1 MVKKAKTEPSPNGS
15 WRMKLKT
22 CVIRVY
28 GIVQGVGFRP
38 FVSRECLSN
47 NIKGTVANKGS
58 YVEIHAQGENIEA
71 LLDALNHRPPKRSVI
86 LEIIK
91 KYEDEPPFDTF
102 TIIESEKD
110 PGEIFVSPD
119 IAICDECKKELYT
132 PTDKRYM
139 HPFINCTNCGPRL
152 TILDSMPYDRV
163 RTSMGEFE
171 MCDYCRN
178 EYISPSSRRYD
189 AQPVC
194 CNECGPEYYLFDKS
208 LLSEH
213 IPDSEESFIKYA
225 KVKGC
230 DAITAAR
237 RALIEGKIVAVKGI
251 GGFHLACDAT
261 NEEAVKRLRVL
272 KTRPAKPFAVMMR
285 SFETVLKYCEVKKEQ
300 EELLCGHQKPIVLLT
315 KKEECK
321 ELAESLAPGNPTL
334 GVMLPYAPIQLL
346 LFDYNDDLSMP
357 DALVMTSGNA
367 SGAPICRTD
376 SDALNEISSFA
387 DYILSNNRKI
397 RLRCDD
403 TVTDFYEGK
412 PYMIRRSRGFAPL
425 PVMIS
430 SKVKGHVLAIGG
442 ELKNTFCIA
451 KDSMFYPSAYIGD
464 MEDLRSVEA
473 LKASVT
479 RMENLLEASPSLVVC
494 DLHPLYHT
502 TEVAETLNLPLIKVQ
517 HHYAHILSCMAEN
530 NYLDEVIGVSFD
542 GTGYGTD
549 GTIWGGE
556 ILKCSVRDFKRLASI
571 APFIQS
577 GGDISAKEGWRIAA
591 SLLRENSTAG
601 EELCKK
607 LNICSNT
614 EYTMLKQMAAMN
626 INSVKSTSAG
636 RLFDA
641 VSAIL
646 SVRRQSTFEGE
657 ASTSLMFEAF
667 EYDKKTAPSKS
678 DYMSLFSDISITDQN
693 HLNTNALAVRIAEL
707 YSEGNDKDMLAYA
720 FHDILSMMI
729 ATECFTISK
738 FENINTVALSGGV
751 FQNILLLK
759 LTKERLNSFGLNVL
773 THSLI
778 PPNDGGIALGQALYG
793 MFKIN
798 N

>member
-1 MVKKAKTEPSPNGS
+1 M
-15 WRMKLKT
+15 KT
-22 CVIRVY
+22 CIIKVY

-38 FVSRECLSN
+38 FVSRTCLEN
-47 NIKGTVANKGS
+47 NIKGTVCNKGS
-58 YVEIHAQGENIEA
+58 FVEIHAQGENLNA
-71 LLDALNHRPPKRSVI
+71 LFDALKRRPPRRSVI

-91 KYEDEPPFDTF
+91 KYEDEEPFDTF
-102 TIIESEKD
+102 TIIKSIKN
-110 PGEIFVSPD
+110 PGEIYVSPD
-119 IAICDECKKELYT
+119 IAICEQCKK
-132 PTDKRYM
+132 DKRFL

-171 MCDYCRN
+171 MCDYCHN

-208 LLSEH
+208 ILSDPGYLSDKKDNSIEG
-213 IPDSEESFIKYA
+213 DTSFLKYA
-225 KVKGC
+225 KTKGR

-237 RALIEGKIVAVKGI
+237 KAIIEGKIVAVKGI

-261 NEEAVKRLRVL
+261 NEDAVKRLRVL
-272 KTRPAKPFAVMMR
+272 KTRPTKPFAVMMR
-285 SFETVLKYCEVKKEQ
+285 SFDTVLKYCEVKKRQ
-300 EELLCGHQKPIVLLT
+300 KELLCGHQKPIVLLA
-315 KKEECK
+315 KKEDCSS
-321 ELAESLAPGNPTL
+321 LAESLAPGNPTL

-376 SDALNEISSFA
+376 TDALNEISSFA

-403 TVTDFYEGK
+403 TVTDFFKGK

-425 PVMIS
+425 PVMVS
-430 SKVKGHVLAIGG
+430 SKIKGHVLAIGG

-451 KDSMFYPSAYIGD
+451 RDSMFYPSAYIGD

-473 LKASVT
+473 LKASIT
-479 RMENLLEASPSLVVC
+479 RMETLLEAKPTLAVC

-530 NYLDEVIGVSFD
+530 NYLKNVIGVSFD

-556 ILKCSVRDFKRLASI
+556 ILRCSVKDFDRITSI

-591 SLLRENSTAG
+591 SILRDNTDNG
-601 EELCKK
+601 KDLTLK
-607 LNICSNT
+607 LNLCSESEFN
-614 EYTMLKQMAAMN
+614 LLSQMASKN

-636 RLFDA
+636 RIFDA

-646 SVRRQSTFEGE
+646 NIKRSSTFEGE
-657 ASTSLMFEAF
+657 ASTSLMFAAQKYEKENPDISF
-667 EYDKKTAPSKS
+667 T
-678 DYMSLFSDISITDQN
+678 SDIELIKDN
-693 HLNTNALAVRIAEL
+693 VLNTNELVLNIAERYL
-707 YSEGNDKDMLAYA
+707 NGEDKEKLAYYFHDMLSSMIVKQC
-720 FHDILSMMI
+720 ILSSEKTGI
-729 ATECFTISK
+729 K
-738 FENINTVALSGGV
+738 TVALSGGV
-751 FQNILLLK
+751 YQNILLLK
-759 LTKERLNSFGLNVL
+759 LTREKLKNANLNVIH
-773 THSLI
+773 HSII

-793 MFKIN
+793 LYHLKSN
-798 N
+798 

>member
-1 MVKKAKTEPSPNGS
+1 MVKKAKIEPSPFGS
-15 WRMKLKT
+15 LENILNT
-22 CVIRVY
+22 CIIRVY

-38 FVSRECLSN
+38 FVSRTCLEN

-71 LLDALNHRPPKRSVI
+71 LFDALNHRPPKRSVI

-91 KYEDEPPFDTF
+91 KYEDEEPFDAF

-132 PTDKRYM
+132 PTDKRFM

-171 MCDYCRN
+171 MCDYCHN

-208 LLSEH
+208 LLSVA
-213 IPDSEESFIKYA
+213 PKSTEESFIKNA
-225 KVKGC
+225 KIKGR

-237 RALIEGKIVAVKGI
+237 KAIIEGKIVAVKGI

-285 SFETVLKYCEVKKEQ
+285 SFETVLKYCEVRKEQ

-315 KKEECK
+315 KKDECND
-321 ELAESLAPGNPTL
+321 LAESLAPGNPTL

-357 DALVMTSGNA
+357 DALIMTSGNA

-403 TVTDFYEGK
+403 TVTDFFEEK

-425 PVMIS
+425 PVMVS

-442 ELKNTFCIA
+442 ELKNTFCLA
-451 KDSMFYPSAYIGD
+451 KDSMLYPSAYIGD

-473 LKASVT
+473 LKASII
-479 RMENLLEASPSLVVC
+479 RMETLLEASPALAVC

-502 TEVAETLNLPLIKVQ
+502 TEIAETLNLPLIKVQ

-530 NYLDEVIGVSFD
+530 NYLEDVIGVSFD

-556 ILKCSVRDFKRLASI
+556 ILKCSVHDFERITSV

-591 SLLRENSTAG
+591 SILRDTSENGKDIA
-601 EELCKK
+601 LK
-607 LNICSNT
+607 LNLCSEGEFN
-614 EYTMLKQMAAMN
+614 LLAQMASKN

-636 RLFDA
+636 RIFDA

-646 SVRRQSTFEGE
+646 NIKRSSTFEGE
-657 ASTSLMFEAF
+657 ASTSLMFAAQKYEKENLDISF
-667 EYDKKTAPSKS
+667 
-678 DYMSLFSDISITDQN
+678 MSDIELIKDN
-693 HLNTNALAVRIAEL
+693 VLNTNELVLNIAEKYL
-707 YSEGNDKDMLAYA
+707 NGEDREKLAYYFHDMLSSM
-720 FHDILSMMI
+720 IVKQCVLSSLI
-729 ATECFTISK
+729 TGIK
-738 FENINTVALSGGV
+738 TVALSGGV
-751 FQNILLLK
+751 YQNILLLK
-759 LTKERLNSFGLNVL
+759 LTKEKLKKENLNVIH
-773 THSLI
+773 HSII

-793 MFKIN
+793 LYHLNKD
-798 N
+798 

>member
-1 MVKKAKTEPSPNGS
+1 MVKKAKIEPSPFGS
-15 WRMKLKT
+15 LENNLKT
-22 CVIRVY
+22 CIIRVY

-38 FVSRECLSN
+38 FVSRTCLEN

-58 YVEIHAQGENIEA
+58 YVEIHAQGEKIEA
-71 LLDALNHRPPKRSVI
+71 LFDALNHRPPKRSVI

-91 KYEDEPPFDTF
+91 KYEDEEPFDAF

-171 MCDYCRN
+171 MCDYCHN
-178 EYISPSSRRYD
+178 EYVSPSSRRYD

-194 CNECGPEYYLFDKS
+194 CNECGPEYYLLDKS
-208 LLSEH
+208 ILSEV
-213 IPDSEESFIKYA
+213 PKDTEESFIKYA
-225 KVKGC
+225 KVKGR
-230 DAITAAR
+230 DAITSAR
-237 RALIEGKIVAVKGI
+237 KAIIEGKIVAVKGI

-285 SFETVLKYCEVKKEQ
+285 SFETVLKYCEVRKEQ

-315 KKEECK
+315 KKDDSS

-346 LFDYNDDLSMP
+346 LFDYNDDISMP

-403 TVTDFYEGK
+403 TVTDFFEEK

-425 PVMIS
+425 PVMVS
-430 SKVKGHVLAIGG
+430 SKVRGHVLAIGG

-451 KDSMFYPSAYIGD
+451 KDSMLYPSAYIGD

-473 LKASVT
+473 LKASIT
-479 RMENLLEASPSLVVC
+479 RMETLLEASPALAVC

-530 NYLDEVIGVSFD
+530 NYLYDVIGVSFD

-556 ILKCSVRDFKRLASI
+556 ILKCSVHDFERITSV

-591 SLLRENSTAG
+591 SILRDISENGKDIALRLNLCSEVEFNLLA
-601 EELCKK
+601 
-607 LNICSNT
+607 
-614 EYTMLKQMAAMN
+614 QMASKN

-636 RLFDA
+636 RIFDA

-646 SVRRQSTFEGE
+646 NIKRSSTFEGE
-657 ASTSLMFEAF
+657 ASTSLMFAAQKYEKENPGISF
-667 EYDKKTAPSKS
+667 
-678 DYMSLFSDISITDQN
+678 MSDIELIKDN
-693 HLNTNALAVRIAEL
+693 VLNTNELVLNIAEKYL
-707 YSEGNDKDMLAYA
+707 NGEDKGKLAYY
-720 FHDILSMMI
+720 FHDKLSSMI
-729 ATECFTISK
+729 VKQCVLSSLKTGIK
-738 FENINTVALSGGV
+738 TVALSGGV
-751 FQNILLLK
+751 YQNILLLK
-759 LTKERLNSFGLNVL
+759 LTKEKLKKANLNVIH
-773 THSLI
+773 HSII

-793 MFKIN
+793 LYHLN

>member
-1 MVKKAKTEPSPNGS
+1 MN
-15 WRMKLKT
+15 T
-22 CVIRVY
+22 CIIRVY

-38 FVSRECLSN
+38 FVSRTCLEN

-91 KYEDEPPFDTF
+91 KYEDEEPYDSF

-132 PTDKRYM
+132 PTDKRYL

-171 MCDYCRN
+171 MCDYCHN
-178 EYISPSSRRYD
+178 EYISPASRRYD

-208 LLSEH
+208 LLSEN
-213 IPDSEESFIKYA
+213 ISETEESFMKYTNIK
-225 KVKGC
+225 GR

-237 RALIEGKIVAVKGI
+237 KAIIDGKIVAVKGI

-285 SFETVLKYCEVKKEQ
+285 SFDTVLKYCEVKKEQ
-300 EELLCGHQKPIVLLT
+300 EELLCGHQKPIVLLK

-346 LFDYNDDLSMP
+346 LFDYNDELSMP

-376 SDALNEISSFA
+376 YDALNEISSFA

-403 TVTDFYEGK
+403 TVTDFFEGS

-425 PVMIS
+425 PVMVS
-430 SKVKGHVLAIGG
+430 SKAKGHVLAIGG

-451 KDSMFYPSAYIGD
+451 KDSMLYPSAYIGD

-479 RMENLLEASPSLVVC
+479 RMETLLEASPSLVVC

-530 NYLDEVIGVSFD
+530 NYLDDVIGVSFD

-556 ILKCSVRDFKRLASI
+556 ILKCSVRDFERITSVS
-571 APFIQS
+571 PFIQS

-591 SLLRENSTAG
+591 SILRDTSENGKDIA
-601 EELCKK
+601 LK
-607 LNICSNT
+607 LNLCSEG
-614 EYTMLKQMAAMN
+614 EYNLLAQMADKN

-636 RLFDA
+636 RIFDA

-646 SVRRQSTFEGE
+646 GIKRSSTFEGE
-657 ASTSLMFEAF
+657 ASTSLMFAAQKYEK
-667 EYDKKTAPSKS
+667 EH
-678 DYMSLFSDISITDQN
+678 SDISFMSDIELIKDKK
-693 HLNTNALAVRIAEL
+693 LNTNELVLNIAEKYL
-707 YSEGNDKDMLAYA
+707 NGEGKEKLAYY
-720 FHDILSMMI
+720 FHDALSSMI
-729 ATECFTISK
+729 VKQCVLSSNETGIK
-738 FENINTVALSGGV
+738 TVALSGGV
-751 FQNILLLK
+751 YQNILLLK
-759 LTKERLNSFGLNVL
+759 LTKEKLKNANLNVIH
-773 THSLI
+773 HSII

-793 MFKIN
+793 LFYLN
-798 N
+798 

>member
-1 MVKKAKTEPSPNGS
+1 MVKKAKIEPSPFGS
-15 WRMKLKT
+15 LENILNT
-22 CVIRVY
+22 CIIRVY

-38 FVSRECLSN
+38 FVSRTCLEN

-71 LLDALNHRPPKRSVI
+71 LFDALNHHPPKRSVI

-91 KYEDEPPFDTF
+91 KYEDEEPFDAF

-132 PTDKRYM
+132 PTDKRFM

-171 MCDYCRN
+171 MCDYCHN
-178 EYISPSSRRYD
+178 EYVSPSSRRYD

-194 CNECGPEYYLFDKS
+194 CNECGPEYYLLDKS
-208 LLSEH
+208 ILSEV
-213 IPDSEESFIKYA
+213 PKDSEESFIKYA
-225 KVKGC
+225 NIKGR

-237 RALIEGKIVAVKGI
+237 KAIIEGKIVAVKGI

-285 SFETVLKYCEVKKEQ
+285 SFETVLKYCVVRKEQ

-315 KKEECK
+315 KKDDCSG
-321 ELAESLAPGNPTL
+321 LAESLAPGNPTL

-403 TVTDFYEGK
+403 TVTDFFEEK

-425 PVMIS
+425 PVMVS
-430 SKVKGHVLAIGG
+430 SKVKGHILAIGG

-451 KDSMFYPSAYIGD
+451 KDSMLYPSAYIGD

-473 LKASVT
+473 LKASIT
-479 RMENLLEASPSLVVC
+479 KMETLLEASPTIAVC

-530 NYLDEVIGVSFD
+530 NYLDDVIGVSFD

-556 ILKCSVRDFKRLASI
+556 ILKCSVHDFERITSV

-577 GGDISAKEGWRIAA
+577 GGDISAKEGFRIAA
-591 SLLRENSTAG
+591 SILRDTSDNGKDIALNLNLCSEGEFNLLA
-601 EELCKK
+601 
-607 LNICSNT
+607 
-614 EYTMLKQMAAMN
+614 QMASKN

-636 RLFDA
+636 RIFDA

-646 SVRRQSTFEGE
+646 NIKRSSTFEGE
-657 ASTSLMFEAF
+657 ASTSLMFAAQKYEKENPDISF
-667 EYDKKTAPSKS
+667 
-678 DYMSLFSDISITDQN
+678 MSDIELIKDN
-693 HLNTNALAVRIAEL
+693 VLNTNEFVLNIAERYL
-707 YSEGNDKDMLAYA
+707 NGEEKEKIAYY
-720 FHDILSMMI
+720 FHDILSSMI
-729 ATECFTISK
+729 VKQCVLSSLKTGIK
-738 FENINTVALSGGV
+738 TVALSGGV
-751 FQNILLLK
+751 YQNILLLK
-759 LTKERLNSFGLNVL
+759 LTKEKLKKENLNVIH
-773 THSLI
+773 HSII

-793 MFKIN
+793 LYHLN

>member
-1 MVKKAKTEPSPNGS
+1 M
-15 WRMKLKT
+15 
-22 CVIRVY
+22 
-28 GIVQGVGFRP
+28 QGVGFRP
-38 FVSRECLSN
+38 FVSRTCLEN

-58 YVEIHAQGENIEA
+58 YVEIHAQCENIDA
-71 LLDALNHRPPKRSVI
+71 LFDALNHRPPKRSVI

-91 KYEDEPPFDTF
+91 KYEDEEPFNAF

-171 MCDYCRN
+171 MCDYCHN

-194 CNECGPEYYLFDKS
+194 CNECGPEYYLFDKTI
-208 LLSEH
+208 LSDQNYKSDKKDGL
-213 IPDSEESFIKYA
+213 IDSDSSFIKYA
-225 KVKGC
+225 KSKNR

-237 RALIEGKIVAVKGI
+237 KTLIDGKIVAVKGI

-261 NEEAVKRLRVL
+261 NEEAVKRLRLL

-285 SFETVLKYCEVKKEQ
+285 SFETVLKYCEASKEQ

-315 KKEECK
+315 KKDECK
-321 ELAESLAPGNPTL
+321 GLAESLAPGNPTL

-346 LFDYNDDLSMP
+346 LFDYNDGLSMP

-403 TVTDFYEGK
+403 TVTDFFEDK

-425 PVMIS
+425 PVMVS
-430 SKVKGHVLAIGG
+430 SKVKGNVLAIGG

-451 KDSMFYPSAYIGD
+451 KDSMLYPSAYIGD

-473 LKASVT
+473 LKASIT
-479 RMENLLEASPSLVVC
+479 RMETLLEAKPSLAVC

-502 TEVAETLNLPLIKVQ
+502 TEVTETLDLPLIKVQ

-530 NYLDEVIGVSFD
+530 NYLDDVIGVSFD

-556 ILKCSVRDFKRLASI
+556 ILKCSVHDFERITSV

-577 GGDISAKEGWRIAA
+577 GGDISAKEGFRIAA
-591 SLLRENSTAG
+591 SILRDYAPNGLETA
-601 EELCKK
+601 LK
-607 LNICSNT
+607 LNLCSEGEFN
-614 EYTMLKQMAAMN
+614 LLSQMASKN

-636 RLFDA
+636 RIFDA

-646 SVRRQSTFEGE
+646 NIIRGSTFEGE
-657 ASTSLMFEAF
+657 ASTSLMFAAQKYAKEN
-667 EYDKKTAPSKS
+667 PGISS
-678 DYMSLFSDISITDQN
+678 DEDIDLIKDN
-693 HLNTNALAVRIAEL
+693 VLNTNELVVKIAERYL
-707 YSEGNDKDMLAYA
+707 NGEDKEKLAYYFHDML
-720 FHDILSMMI
+720 SSMI
-729 ATECFTISK
+729 AEQCIVSSKETGIKTI
-738 FENINTVALSGGV
+738 ALSGGV
-751 FQNILLLK
+751 YQNILLLK
-759 LTKERLNSFGLNVL
+759 LTKEKLKKANLNVIH
-773 THSLI
+773 HSLI

-793 MFKIN
+793 LFHIN
-798 N
+798 QASP

>member
-1 MVKKAKTEPSPNGS
+1 MN
-15 WRMKLKT
+15 T
-22 CVIRVY
+22 CIIRVY

-38 FVSRECLSN
+38 FVSRTCLEN

-58 YVEIHAQGENIEA
+58 YVEIHAQGENIDA
-71 LLDALNHRPPKRSVI
+71 LFDALNHRPPKRSVI

-91 KYEDEPPFDTF
+91 KYEDEEPYDSF

-132 PTDKRYM
+132 PSDKRYL

-171 MCDYCRN
+171 MCDYCHN
-178 EYISPSSRRYD
+178 EYISPASRRYD

-208 LLSEH
+208 LLSEN

-225 KVKGC
+225 KVKGR
-230 DAITAAR
+230 DAITSAR
-237 RALIEGKIVAVKGI
+237 KALIEGKIVAVKGI

-261 NEEAVKRLRVL
+261 NEDAVKRLRVL

-300 EELLCGHQKPIVLLT
+300 EELLCGHQKPIVLLK

-473 LKASVT
+473 LKASIT
-479 RMENLLEASPSLVVC
+479 RMETLLEAAPTLAVC

-530 NYLDEVIGVSFD
+530 NYLDDVIGVSFD

-556 ILKCSVRDFKRLASI
+556 ILKCSVHDFERITSV

-591 SLLRENSTAG
+591 SILRDTSESGKDIA
-601 EELCKK
+601 LK
-607 LNICSNT
+607 LNLCSEGEFN
-614 EYTMLKQMAAMN
+614 LLAQMASKN

-636 RLFDA
+636 RIFDA

-646 SVRRQSTFEGE
+646 NIKRSSTFEGE
-657 ASTSLMFEAF
+657 ASTSLMFAAQKYEK
-667 EYDKKTAPSKS
+667 EH
-678 DYMSLFSDISITDQN
+678 SDISFMSDIDLIKDN
-693 HLNTNALAVRIAEL
+693 VLNTNKLVLNIAERYL
-707 YSEGNDKDMLAYA
+707 NGEDKEKLAYY
-720 FHDILSMMI
+720 FHDALSSMI
-729 ATECFTISK
+729 VKQCVMSSNETGIK
-738 FENINTVALSGGV
+738 TVALSGGV
-751 FQNILLLK
+751 YQNILLLK
-759 LTKERLNSFGLNVL
+759 LTKEKLKIANLNVIH
-773 THSLI
+773 HSII

-793 MFKIN
+793 LFYLN
-798 N
+798 

>member
-1 MVKKAKTEPSPNGS
+1 MLN
-15 WRMKLKT
+15 T
-22 CVIRVY
+22 CIIRVY

-38 FVSRECLSN
+38 FVSRTCLEN

-58 YVEIHAQGENIEA
+58 YVEIHAQGENIDA
-71 LLDALNHRPPKRSVI
+71 LFDALNHRPPKRSVI

-91 KYEDEPPFDTF
+91 KYEDEEPYDSF

-132 PTDKRYM
+132 PSDKRYL

-171 MCDYCRN
+171 MCDYCHN
-178 EYISPSSRRYD
+178 EYISPASRRYD

-208 LLSEH
+208 LLSEN

-225 KVKGC
+225 KVKGR
-230 DAITAAR
+230 DAITSAR
-237 RALIEGKIVAVKGI
+237 KALIEGKIVAVKGI

-261 NEEAVKRLRVL
+261 NEDAVKRLRVL

-300 EELLCGHQKPIVLLT
+300 EELLCGHQKPIVLLK

-473 LKASVT
+473 LKASIT
-479 RMENLLEASPSLVVC
+479 RMETLLEAAPTLAVC

-530 NYLDEVIGVSFD
+530 NYLDDVIGVSFD

-556 ILKCSVRDFKRLASI
+556 ILKCSVHDFERITSV

-591 SLLRENSTAG
+591 SILRDTSESGKDIA
-601 EELCKK
+601 LK
-607 LNICSNT
+607 LNLCSEGEFN
-614 EYTMLKQMAAMN
+614 LLAQMASKN

-636 RLFDA
+636 RIFDA

-646 SVRRQSTFEGE
+646 NIKRSSTFEGE
-657 ASTSLMFEAF
+657 ASTSLMFAAQKYEK
-667 EYDKKTAPSKS
+667 EH
-678 DYMSLFSDISITDQN
+678 SDISFMSDIDLIKDN
-693 HLNTNALAVRIAEL
+693 VLNTNKLVLNIAERYL
-707 YSEGNDKDMLAYA
+707 NGEDKEKLAYY
-720 FHDILSMMI
+720 FHDALSSMI
-729 ATECFTISK
+729 VKQCVMSSNETGIK
-738 FENINTVALSGGV
+738 TVALSGGV
-751 FQNILLLK
+751 YQNILLLK
-759 LTKERLNSFGLNVL
+759 LTKEKLKIANLNVIH
-773 THSLI
+773 HSII

-793 MFKIN
+793 LFYLN
-798 N
+798 

>member
-1 MVKKAKTEPSPNGS
+1 MLN
-15 WRMKLKT
+15 T
-22 CVIRVY
+22 CIIRVY

-38 FVSRECLSN
+38 FVSRTCLEN

-71 LLDALNHRPPKRSVI
+71 LFDALNHRPPKRSVI

-91 KYEDEPPFDTF
+91 KYEDEEPFDAF

-119 IAICDECKKELYT
+119 IAICDECKKELFT
-132 PTDKRYM
+132 PTDKRFL

-171 MCDYCRN
+171 MCDYCHN
-178 EYISPSSRRYD
+178 EYVSPSSRRYD

-194 CNECGPEYYLFDKS
+194 CNECGPEYYLLDKS
-208 LLSEH
+208 ILSEV
-213 IPDSEESFIKYA
+213 PKDSEESFIKYA
-225 KVKGC
+225 GIKGR

-237 RALIEGKIVAVKGI
+237 KAIIEGKIVAVKGI

-315 KKEECK
+315 KKDDCN

-346 LFDYNDDLSMP
+346 LFDYNDDFSIP

-376 SDALNEISSFA
+376 SDALNEISSYA

-403 TVTDFYEGK
+403 TVTDFFEEK

-425 PVMIS
+425 PVMVS
-430 SKVKGHVLAIGG
+430 SKEKGHVLAIGG

-451 KDSMFYPSAYIGD
+451 KDSMLYPSAYIGD

-473 LKASVT
+473 LKASIT
-479 RMENLLEASPSLVVC
+479 RMETLLEAEPTLAVC

-530 NYLDEVIGVSFD
+530 NYLDDVIGVSFD

-556 ILKCSVRDFKRLASI
+556 ILKCSIHDFERITSV

-591 SLLRENSTAG
+591 SILRDNADNGKEIA
-601 EELCKK
+601 LK
-607 LNICSNT
+607 LNLCSEGEFN
-614 EYTMLKQMAAMN
+614 LLSQMASKN

-636 RLFDA
+636 RIFDA

-646 SVRRQSTFEGE
+646 NIKRSSTFEGE
-657 ASTSLMFEAF
+657 ASTSLMFAALKYEKENPAISF
-667 EYDKKTAPSKS
+667 
-678 DYMSLFSDISITDQN
+678 MSDIELIKDN
-693 HLNTNALAVRIAEL
+693 VLNTNEFVLNIAERYL
-707 YSEGNDKDMLAYA
+707 NGESKEKLAYY
-720 FHDILSMMI
+720 FHDALSSMI
-729 ATECFTISK
+729 VKQCVLSSDKTGIK
-738 FENINTVALSGGV
+738 TVALSGGV
-751 FQNILLLK
+751 YQNILLLK
-759 LTKERLNSFGLNVL
+759 LTKEKLKKENLNVIH
-773 THSLI
+773 HSII

-793 MFKIN
+793 LYHLN
-798 N
+798 NN

>member
-1 MVKKAKTEPSPNGS
+1 MN
-15 WRMKLKT
+15 T
-22 CVIRVY
+22 CIIRVY

-38 FVSRECLSN
+38 FVSRTCLDN

-58 YVEIHAQGENIEA
+58 YVEIHAQGENIDS
-71 LLDALNHRPPKRSVI
+71 LFDALNHRPPKRSVI

-91 KYEDEPPFDTF
+91 KYEDEEPYDSF

-132 PTDKRYM
+132 PTDKRYL

-171 MCDYCRN
+171 MCDYCHN
-178 EYISPSSRRYD
+178 EYISPASRRYD

-208 LLSEH
+208 LLSEN

-225 KVKGC
+225 KLKDR
-230 DAITAAR
+230 DAITEAR
-237 RALIEGKIVAVKGI
+237 RALINGKIVAVKGI

-285 SFETVLKYCEVKKEQ
+285 SFETVLKYCEVRNEQ
-300 EELLCGHQKPIVLLT
+300 EELLCGHQKPIVLLK

-403 TVTDFYEGK
+403 TVTDFFEGN

-425 PVMIS
+425 PVMVS
-430 SKVKGHVLAIGG
+430 SKAKGHVLAIGG

-451 KDSMFYPSAYIGD
+451 KDSMLYPSAYIGD

-473 LKASVT
+473 LKASIT
-479 RMENLLEASPSLVVC
+479 RMETLLEATPTLAVC

-530 NYLDEVIGVSFD
+530 NYLDDVIGVSFD

-556 ILKCSVRDFKRLASI
+556 ILKCSVHDFERITSV

-591 SLLRENSTAG
+591 SILRDTSENGKDIA
-601 EELCKK
+601 LK
-607 LNICSNT
+607 LNLCSEG
-614 EYTMLKQMAAMN
+614 EYNLLAQMAEKN

-636 RLFDA
+636 RIFDA
-641 VSAIL
+641 VSTIL
-646 SVRRQSTFEGE
+646 GIKRSSTFEGE
-657 ASTSLMFEAF
+657 ASTSLMFAAQKYEK
-667 EYDKKTAPSKS
+667 EH
-678 DYMSLFSDISITDQN
+678 SDISFMSDIELIKDN
-693 HLNTNALAVRIAEL
+693 FLNTSELVLNIAERYL
-707 YSEGNDKDMLAYA
+707 NGEDKEKLAYYFHDMLSSM
-720 FHDILSMMI
+720 IVKQCVLSSLKTGI
-729 ATECFTISK
+729 K
-738 FENINTVALSGGV
+738 TVALSGGV
-751 FQNILLLK
+751 YQNILLLK
-759 LTKERLNSFGLNVL
+759 LTKEKLKKENLNVIH
-773 THSLI
+773 HSII

-793 MFKIN
+793 LYHLN